1 MTFEDF
7 AEAVC
12 NIPDDIAEDHF
23 RSQHTF
29 ITHRDQLTVNHIGKL
44 ENIEEEWAYICA
56 NINIDNK
63 LENINVSS
71 NSGTKRAYKD
81 YYTDELRKK
90 VAERYQKDIE
100 MFGYD
105 F

>member
-1 MTFEDF
+1 MVD
-7 AEAVC
+7 
-12 NIPDDIAEDHF
+12 
-23 RSQHTF
+23 R
-29 ITHRDQLTVNHIGKL
+29 IGKL

-71 NSGTKRAYKD
+71 NSGMKRAYKD
-81 YYTDELRKK
+81 YYTDEVREK